1 MTSLLRIV
9 AALLLAVFWMSARP
23 ASAQTIIIID
33 PPPRP
38 IPRPPPDI
46 RPPPPPPVH
55 VAPLE
60 LRKHLVATRITDQV
74 AVTTIEQ
81 VFFNPSNMRVEGDY
95 VFPIP
100 LGANIDKLTME
111 VNGKPTDAE
120 LIDAEKAKKIYEDIV
135 RRSRDPALLEYIG
148 RGLVRVRI
156 FPIEGQSEKRI
167 TLKYTQVLKSDNGLV
182 SYGVPLGPQRFNDT
196 PIGTIGVKIDVA
208 CTKPLKTIY
217 SPTHS
222 VEIKRGEGAAS
233 GTATVG
239 FEARDVRPLG
249 EFQLVYAAEQNKN
262 AGIGVNVMTY
272 DDGSPD
278 GGYFLLLI
286 SPGDVAK
293 DQPVVKKDIVFV
305 LDTSGSMAGEKMDQ
319 ARKAL
324 AFCVNNLNDGDRFQ
338 VIRFST
344 ETEALFDG
352 LVDVTKENREKAVA
366 FAANLK
372 AIGGTAIESALAE
385 AMKPLAKDP
394 KSERP
399 YTVIFLTDGQPTVG
413 ATDEDALVKLVPDE
427 VKEKGGR
434 RPRVFC
440 FGIGFDVNTRLLD
453 RIAEK
458 SRASTT
464 YVSPSENLEIKVS
477 NFYGRISD
485 PVLTNPTLKVE
496 GNVKVSKTH
505 PGELPD
511 VFRGDQVVVLGRY
524 TGGGGAAVTLA
535 GSVNGKEKS
544 FTNEST
550 FLNAQKD
557 GAAAKAN
564 DFIPR
569 LWATRRVGFLLDAIR
584 LNGENN
590 ELKEEVIELARK
602 YGIVTPYTSYL
613 IVEDE
618 QRRDVPM
625 PARTQA
631 AAERDRALNDA
642 GVHMFRENSG
652 EGAVDAAKSTREM
665 RDSATVTAM
674 PGTPAGTGGGAP
686 RSGGG
691 GRGTLGGRHEQVKPD
706 AAPQDGGAM
715 QATPAPRFARGKTFY
730 ANGDTWIDSA
740 IQAKQNAT
748 HKKIEFGSKEYF
760 ELLDKHPDARVW
772 FAVATKV
779 RVLIGDTIY
788 EVTEGAE
795 K

>member
-1 MTSLLRIV
+1 MTSLLRLL
-9 AALLLAVFWMSARP
+9 AALVLAVVGVGAQQAF
-23 ASAQTIIIID
+23 AQTIIIW
-33 PPPRP
+33 PPRP
-38 IPRPPPDI
+38 IPVPPPDI
-46 RPPPPPPVH
+46 RPPPPPPP
-55 VAPLE
+55 APLE
-60 LRKHLVATRITDQV
+60 LRKHLVATKITDQV

-81 VFFNPSNMRVEGDY
+81 VFFNPSNARAEGDY

-100 LGANIDKLTME
+100 VGANIDKLTME

-120 LIDAEKAKKIYEDIV
+120 LLDAEKAKKIYEDIV

-196 PIGTIGVKIDVA
+196 PIGMIGVKIDVA

-217 SPTHS
+217 SPTHN
-222 VEIKRGEGAAS
+222 VEIKRGEGASS

-239 FEARDVRPLG
+239 FEAKDVRPLG
-249 EFQLVYAAEQNKN
+249 EFQLVYAAERDKN
-262 AGIGVNVMTY
+262 AGIGVNIMTY

-305 LDTSGSMAGEKMDQ
+305 LDTSGSMAGDKIEQ

-324 AFCVNNLNDGDRFQ
+324 AFCINNLNEGDRFQ
-338 VIRFST
+338 VVRFST
-344 ETEALFDG
+344 ETESLFDG
-352 LVDVTKENREKAVA
+352 LVDVNKENREKALA

-372 AIGGTAIESALAE
+372 AIGGTAIESALTE

-394 KSERP
+394 KSDRP

-427 VKEKGGR
+427 AKEKGGR

-453 RIAEK
+453 RVAEK

-477 NFYGRISD
+477 NFYARISD
-485 PVLTNPTLKVE
+485 PVLTNPTLKFE

-524 TGGGGAAVTLA
+524 TGGGGAAVTLT

-544 FTNEST
+544 FTNEAT
-550 FLNAQKD
+550 FLSAQKD
-557 GAAAKAN
+557 GAAAKTN

-584 LNGENN
+584 LNGENK
-590 ELKEEVIELARK
+590 EVKEEVIELARK

-618 QRRDVPM
+618 RQRDVPM

-631 AAERDRALNDA
+631 RADRDRNVDNAIVLPQA
-642 GVHMFRENSG
+642 QLSG
-652 EGAVDAAKSTREM
+652 EGAVEAAKSTREM
-665 RDSATVTAM
+665 RDTTAASS
-674 PGTPAGTGGGAP
+674 PSSGGRGGGGA
-686 RSGGG
+686 SQGG
-691 GRGTLGGRHEQVKPD
+691 LGGATRLNAMQQAHRK
-706 AAPQDGGAM
+706 QDGAPGGSAGNEP
-715 QATPAPRFARGKTFY
+715 AAPAPRFAGGKTFY
-730 ANGDTWIDSA
+730 VNGDTWIDSA
-740 IQAKQNAT
+740 IQAKQSAT
-748 HKKIEFGSKEYF
+748 RKKIEFGSKEYF
-760 ELLDKHPDARVW
+760 ELLDKHPDARAW

-779 RVLIGDTIY
+779 QVMIGDTIY
-788 EVTEGAE
+788 EITEASE